1 MRPPGLLVS
10 TPPPARQPPW
20 RSVLRV
26 GAVGLAIGALLLVA
40 ELLRL
45 GSDPTALF
53 HVGARWQLDEQLAAR
68 NIRVQTQQG
77 PGYDGQWFLGLAY
90 DPLLL
95 DDLTGTFDQPRY
107 RAGRPLYP
115 MAGWALATGRIPAI
129 PAGLLAVGAL
139 AVGVG
144 SMAIARMLVAYRRS
158 RWWGLGF
165 GLIPGVSVGVA
176 FGTAEP
182 LGLALAALGLGLTLD
197 SGAADAGSRRS
208 RALQLWAGLAFAG
221 AALTK
226 ESYLV
231 FAGAG
236 AFYLATL
243 PGRAGWSRLRPAVT
257 LVGPGVAALAAWW
270 VYVLGAVAPIRG
282 HGSPLDALGPP
293 LLGWGRTMALLIRG
307 EYQVDALTNP
317 VGYLM
322 LAGSLAAVLAGT
334 FVGLRSTTLPA
345 RIGLLLGGYALF
357 LSATLLGHFM
367 SSMRALAPIVLGG
380 GLAVATA
387 IGQRLAEDAATRTE
401 PVPRDH
407 GSARL

>member
-1 MRPPGLLVS
+1 
-10 TPPPARQPPW
+10 
-20 RSVLRV
+20 VLRV

-165 GLIPGVSVGVA
+165 GLIPGVGVGVT

-182 LGLALAALGLGLTLD
+182 LGLAMAALGLGLTLD
-197 SGAADAGSRRS
+197 SGAVDAGSRRS
-208 RALQLWAGLAFAG
+208 RAL
-221 AALTK
+221 
-226 ESYLV
+226 
-231 FAGAG
+231 
-236 AFYLATL
+236 
-243 PGRAGWSRLRPAVT
+243 RL
-257 LVGPGVAALAAWW
+257 
-270 VYVLGAVAPIRG
+270 
-282 HGSPLDALGPP
+282 
-293 LLGWGRTMALLIRG
+293 
-307 EYQVDALTNP
+307 
-317 VGYLM
+317 
-322 LAGSLAAVLAGT
+322 
-334 FVGLRSTTLPA
+334 
-345 RIGLLLGGYALF
+345 
-357 LSATLLGHFM
+357 
-367 SSMRALAPIVLGG
+367 
-380 GLAVATA
+380 
-387 IGQRLAEDAATRTE
+387 
-401 PVPRDH
+401 
-407 GSARL
+407 